1 MLKNKMKNTKY
12 FKKTLLSGVFA
23 VIATCPSLKAE
34 TLSIYDD
41 TFILNGL
48 PSLAVGGILSGRWG
62 QWDAVTSTFTQAII
76 DPTAAAGF
84 VDLRGTT
91 KELEITLNQTSNST
105 YASGSL
111 LALAIFASN
120 SANSQ
125 ALSWGLTAGGA
136 KQAAI
141 TAWAVLTD
149 TSWVAPSFA
158 VNGNAVD
165 FTFTANTQ
173 AVIGSFSGGAA
184 GGVGIQT
191 ITMVP
196 EPSSVSLL
204 VLGVAGLVALR
215 IRRKS

>member
-1 MLKNKMKNTKY
+1 
-12 FKKTLLSGVFA
+12 
-23 VIATCPSLKAE
+23 
-34 TLSIYDD
+34 
-41 TFILNGL
+41 
-48 PSLAVGGILSGRWG
+48 
-62 QWDAVTSTFTQAII
+62 
-76 DPTAAAGF
+76 
-84 VDLRGTT
+84 
-91 KELEITLNQTSNST
+91 
-105 YASGSL
+105 
-111 LALAIFASN
+111 
-120 SANSQ
+120 
-125 ALSWGLTAGGA
+125 LTAGGA

-196 EPSSVSLL
+196 EPSSASLL
-204 VLGVAGLVALR
+204 AIGVAGLVALR
-215 IRRKS
+215 ARRKS